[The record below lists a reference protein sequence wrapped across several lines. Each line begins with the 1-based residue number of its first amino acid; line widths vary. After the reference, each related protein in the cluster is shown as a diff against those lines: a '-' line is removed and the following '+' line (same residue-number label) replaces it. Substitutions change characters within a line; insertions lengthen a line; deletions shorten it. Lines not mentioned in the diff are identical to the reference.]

1 MTSATKH
8 RITPRQTEQLLKVL
22 QAQSPRVYAG
32 LVRRFT
38 PKGQQLSGLW
48 DSITGIANTVVT
60 GVTNFVN
67 SQGASSLLTAATPFL
82 QNRLE
87 RRQLEL
93 NLQRM
98 QSGLPPQTY
107 TPPPGTPGYMP
118 PATSYPGVTYYPDPT
133 QQPWPAAEPKAI
145 PWGWIA
151 GGAIGIGLVMSMRG
165 R

>member
-1 MTSATKH
+1 MATKGV
-8 RITPRQTEQLLKVL
+8 ITRRQTEQLLRQL
-22 QAQSPRVYAG
+22 QAQQPHVYAG

-38 PKGQQLSGLW
+38 PKGQPLAGLW
-48 DSITGIANTVVT
+48 DSITGIASNVVSS
-60 GVTNFVN
+60 VTNFVN
-67 SQGASSLLTAATPFL
+67 SQGAQSLLTAATPFL
-82 QNRLE
+82 QNKLE
-87 RRQLEL
+87 KKQLEL

-107 TPPPGTPGYMP
+107 APPPAAP
-118 PATSYPGVTYYPDPT
+118 PATSYPGATSYPYPGA
-133 QQPWPAAEPKAI
+133 PAPSAEPAKAI